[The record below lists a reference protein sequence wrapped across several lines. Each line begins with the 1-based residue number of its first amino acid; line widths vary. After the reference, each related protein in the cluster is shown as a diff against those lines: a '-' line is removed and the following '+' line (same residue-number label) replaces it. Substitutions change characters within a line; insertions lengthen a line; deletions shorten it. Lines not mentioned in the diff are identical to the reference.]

1 MNGRAWTDPELR
13 RLRRLYPRTRT
24 ADIARVLGRPLSG
37 VATKATDLGLR
48 KPDTRKKWT
57 AREIRVLRKL
67 YADTPAA
74 EIATALGR
82 KPHEIYYQ
90 ASVLKLRKSKSFK
103 SRFLK
108 QQIAKNGPLWGRR
121 WTPAQIERLRAL
133 YSQHPTKAVAKAT
146 GHSMSSCFQMAKRHG
161 LKKSPAY
168 LGVMLRRVST
178 KLKESG
184 RAHRFPKG
192 HVPANKGLRRPG
204 YSPGRMRET
213 QFKKG
218 QMSGAAQRKWVSIG
232 TEVLDDEGYLKRKV
246 SDDRSKA
253 SRFNWRYVHVLLW
266 QAAHGPVPPG
276 YALKFIDDDR
286 GHVALN
292 NLCLVSRADLARLNV
307 MWNRYPR
314 ALCEVIQLRGALNRR
329 INRRTKDE
337 KQHRRSA

>member
-1 MNGRAWTDPELR
+1 MNGRAWTAPELR

-24 ADIARVLGRPLSG
+24 ADIAHALGRPLSG
-37 VATKATDLGLR
+37 VASKANDLGLR
-48 KPDTRKKWT
+48 KPDNRKKWT

-74 EIATALGR
+74 EIAAALGR

-103 SRFLK
+103 SRFMK
-108 QQIAKNGPLWGRR
+108 QQIAKNGPLWGSR
-121 WTPAQIERLRAL
+121 WTPAQIERLRVL
-133 YSQHPTKAVAKAT
+133 YPQHPTKAVAKAT
-146 GHSMSSCFQMAKRHG
+146 GHSMSSCFKMAELHG

-168 LGVMLRRVST
+168 LAVMLHRVST

-184 RAHRFPKG
+184 KAHRFPKG

-204 YSPGRMRET
+204 YAPGRMRET

-218 QMSGAAQRKWVSIG
+218 RQTQTWVPIG
-232 TEVLDDEGYLKRKV
+232 TEVLDDYGYLKRKV
-246 SDDRSKA
+246 SDDHAKP

-266 QAAHGPVPPG
+266 EAAHGPVPPG
-276 YALKFIDDDR
+276 HVLKFIDDDR
-286 GHVALN
+286 GNVALN

-329 INRRTKDE
+329 INRRLKDE
-337 KQHRRSA
+337 KPHRRSA